1 MGDDEARITKT
12 AMAGDSVAIS
22 GYVLRKVQRNDKW
35 VRRWLQTHGYVLCS
49 YNTSPRGEV
58 QAKVLNALDLRKIK
72 DIVLLEADATRTS
85 FVIIPKTDDESKVH
99 PGYVMRAESPA
110 AAENWA
116 DVLNRIRLLK
126 DETED
131 DVPARK
137 AEERVCFCFWKTKP
151 NQSNFDATEKLGDK
165 SIL

>member
-1 MGDDEARITKT
+1 MSKLANFDQAQGFSCKPP
-12 AMAGDSVAIS
+12 SLAIS
-22 GYVLRKVQRNDKW
+22 SGPFS
-35 VRRWLQTHGYVLCS
+35 CS
-49 YNTSPRGEV
+49 
-58 QAKVLNALDLRKIK
+58 
-72 DIVLLEADATRTS
+72 
-85 FVIIPKTDDESKVH
+85 IPKTDDESKVH

>member
-1 MGDDEARITKT
+1 ME
-12 AMAGDSVAIS
+12 GDSVAIS

-35 VRRWLQTHGYVLCS
+35 VRRWLQTHGHVLCS
-49 YNTSPRGEV
+49 YNTSPRGDV